1 MRMGFMLLF
10 MFVTGAGFL
19 VASAVTGEAWPLFL
33 IWPAYGVAPLLAT
46 RGADEA
52 TEPEGQGTNGSA

>member
-1 MRMGFMLLF
+1 MRIGFMLLF

-19 VASAVTGEAWPLFL
+19 LAAVVTEQAWPLFL
-33 IWPAYGVAPLLAT
+33 IFPAYGVAPLLAT

-52 TEPEGQGTNGSA
+52 PDES

>member
-1 MRMGFMLLF
+1 MRIGFMLLF

-52 TEPEGQGTNGSA
+52 PDES